1 MAKRSGFQSLMQG
14 ISESLE
20 SGFDPAGVENRKQR
34 EHDAA
39 QKEAQRVIDSER
51 TQSFIER
58 ARISAQA
65 TRDKALAD
73 AETEQE
79 KKISLLEKEG
89 ELRTQGDSIVD
100 PDQAD
105 KFNAKVDSL
114 FPVESPAGAGQLPGL
129 TSEQDAGIAQSQVR
143 ELFPSGGTGGLGGGF
158 GGAAPT
164 DFRQSLQGPNPISAA
179 MEPQGPPAAMMQKML
194 QVPMESLGLG
204 TMESQANFN
213 AVQKKIPNIKELML
227 DPNVARDVVSAVLAI
242 GSTQGDHDVTLDDV
256 IKILKEELPGGRFRG
271 AGATGSF

>member
-39 QKEAQRVIDSER
+39 QKEADRVIDSER
-51 TQSFIER
+51 TQSFIKR
-58 ARISAQA
+58 ARIAARA
-65 TRDKALAD
+65 TRDKAAAD

-79 KKISLLEKEG
+79 KRIALAEREG
-89 ELRTQGDSIVD
+89 ALRKLGDDIAD
-100 PDQAD
+100 EEQAA
-105 KFNAKVDSL
+105 KYNAKIDSL
-114 FPVESPAGAGQLPGL
+114 FPVEPKAPGPG
-129 TSEQDAGIAQSQVR
+129 SE
-143 ELFPSGGTGGLGGGF
+143 LLGGTQGL
-158 GGAAPT
+158 APKQPPVDAIT
-164 DFRQSLQGPNPISAA
+164 RADSPQDFRQSLQGANPIAAA

-213 AVQKKIPNIKELML
+213 AVEKKIPNIKQLML